1 MPSARPAPV
10 VHKFGGAAL
19 ADADAVRHAAAIIAA
34 QRRPEAVEPLP
45 TVVVASAMH
54 GVTDA
59 LLSAA
64 DHATHGDGDGATR
77 VLARLEA
84 RHVDAARQIAGT
96 DAPRLEPLLADVA
109 AIFGE
114 LAGLVSGLAALG
126 DLPPAVGDA
135 VLARGERL
143 SARLLV
149 AALAQVAVDAAYVDE
164 CDVIHT
170 DGRAG
175 NAFPDLPR
183 TAAAARRVLG
193 PLLARGVVPV
203 LPGFLGSAPA
213 RTTPRPPDA
222 PTPVG
227 PRRVAPVVTLGRG
240 GSDLTATTLARVL
253 GARDVFLWKD
263 VPGLLTADPRVVPD
277 ARVIPSLHA
286 REASE
291 LAFHGAKVLHPRA
304 LVPLL
309 ARATQREAAREA
321 GVPAPRARV
330 TVRPF
335 ADPTAGGTT
344 IVLVE
349 ERRAPRAARAEAPTR
364 HPVKAVSALGAQAL
378 VTVRGTGMAGVPG
391 IAARA
396 FAALER
402 AGISVALISQASSE
416 QSICVGIPQSAAAA
430 VEPALREAFASELTR
445 GEIESIDVQ
454 ADVATVAV
462 VGSEM
467 AGVPGIAARF
477 FAALADA
484 GVNVVAIA
492 QGSSEL
498 NISAVVAGSDAAAAQ
513 RAAHAAF
520 RLDRIGGGAA
530 RAPEHADVVLLGFG
544 KVGREF
550 ARQLAQRRAAART
563 DGSAPPVSL
572 VGVVDSGG
580 WVFDARG
587 LSPRRLAAL
596 AKAKADGQPLSA
608 LPGGHTGRPDAALTS
623 IATHA
628 LSRPI
633 LVDVTAGDTSA
644 LLDAAVLH
652 GMDLVLANKKPLAE
666 GRSTLGDE
674 SDAPASP
681 NGREASGLVQEA
693 AARGRRVLHEATV
706 GAGLP
711 VIDTV
716 RKLQE
721 SGDKILDIQGCPSG
735 TLGFLFAELGRARP
749 FSEALRDAMARGYTE
764 PDPREDLSGQDVARK
779 AVILARLVGWRGTL
793 DDVAVE
799 TLVPASLAD
808 ATLPEFLAQLGTLDA
823 EWATRVQAA
832 ASRNAVLRYRADVSP
847 KSVRV
852 GIVEVDRASP
862 FASLSGTDN
871 QFVFTTRRYRDRPL
885 VITGPGAGP
894 AVTAAGVLNDVLTL
908 AGAR

>member
-1 MPSARPAPV
+1 VR
-10 VHKFGGAAL
+10 AAT
-19 ADADAVRHAAAIIAA
+19 A
-34 QRRPEAVEPLP
+34 
-45 TVVVASAMH
+45 
-54 GVTDA
+54 
-59 LLSAA
+59 
-64 DHATHGDGDGATR
+64 
-77 VLARLEA
+77 
-84 RHVDAARQIAGT
+84 
-96 DAPRLEPLLADVA
+96 
-109 AIFGE
+109 
-114 LAGLVSGLAALG
+114 
-126 DLPPAVGDA
+126 GDA
-135 VLARGERL
+135 HGER
-143 SARLLV
+143 
-149 AALAQVAVDAAYVDE
+149 
-164 CDVIHT
+164 
-170 DGRAG
+170 
-175 NAFPDLPR
+175 
-183 TAAAARRVLG
+183 
-193 PLLARGVVPV
+193 
-203 LPGFLGSAPA
+203 
-213 RTTPRPPDA
+213 
-222 PTPVG
+222 

-277 ARVIPSLHA
+277 ARVIPLLHA

-335 ADPTAGGTT
+335 ADPSAPGTV
-344 IVLVE
+344 IELQE
-349 ERRAPRAARAEAPTR
+349 ERGGANGAKPRY
-364 HPVKAVSALGAQAL
+364 PVKAVSALGGQAL

-416 QSICVGIPQSAAAA
+416 QSICLGVPQDAAAA

-454 ADVATVAV
+454 PDVATVAV
-462 VGSEM
+462 VGSGM

-477 FAALADA
+477 FGALADA
-484 GVNVVAIA
+484 RVNVVAIA

-498 NISAVVAGSDAAAAQ
+498 NISAVVAGGDAAAAQ

-520 RLDRIGGGAA
+520 RLDRVGGGAA
-530 RAPEHADVVLLGFG
+530 RAPQHADVVLLGFG
-544 KVGREF
+544 KVGREL
-550 ARQLAQRRAAART
+550 ARQLTQRVAAARG
-563 DGSAPPVSL
+563 DGAGAPVSL
-572 VGVVDSGG
+572 VGVVDSRG
-580 WVFDARG
+580 WVFDAAG
-587 LSPRRLAAL
+587 LAPRRLAAL
-596 AKAKADGQPLSA
+596 AKAKEAGHALSDQ
-608 LPGGHTGRPDAALTS
+608 PGGAVGDADAALAQ

-633 LVDVTAGDTSA
+633 LVDVTAGDTIA
-644 LLDAAVLH
+644 LLDAAVRH
-652 GMDLVLANKKPLAE
+652 GMDLVLANKKPLA
-666 GRSTLGDE
+666 D
-674 SDAPASP
+674 
-681 NGREASGLVQEA
+681 GLVAIDAATASAAGLVATA

-716 RKLQE
+716 KKLQE
-721 SGDKILDIQGCPSG
+721 SGDRILHIQGCPSG
-735 TLGFLFAELGRARP
+735 TLGFLFAELGRGRA
-749 FSEALRDAMARGYTE
+749 FSDALRDAMARGYTE

-779 AVILARLVGWRGTL
+779 AVILARLVGWKGTL
-793 DDVAVE
+793 ADVAVE
-799 TLVPASLAD
+799 SLVPAPMASLPLD
-808 ATLPEFLAQLGTLDA
+808 EFLAQLEALDA
-823 EWATRVQAA
+823 EWAARVAA
-832 ASRNAVLRYRADVSP
+832 AAARGAVLRYRADVSP
-847 KSVRV
+847 KSARV

-871 QFVFTTRRYRDRPL
+871 QFVFTTRRYKDRPL

-894 AVTAAGVLNDVLTL
+894 AVTAAGVLNDVLAL

>member
-1 MPSARPAPV
+1 
-10 VHKFGGAAL
+10 
-19 ADADAVRHAAAIIAA
+19 
-34 QRRPEAVEPLP
+34 
-45 TVVVASAMH
+45 
-54 GVTDA
+54 
-59 LLSAA
+59 
-64 DHATHGDGDGATR
+64 
-77 VLARLEA
+77 
-84 RHVDAARQIAGT
+84 
-96 DAPRLEPLLADVA
+96 
-109 AIFGE
+109 
-114 LAGLVSGLAALG
+114 
-126 DLPPAVGDA
+126 

-149 AALAQVAVDAAYVDE
+149 TALGVADVEAAYVDE
-164 CDVIHT
+164 HDVVHT

-183 TAAAARRVLG
+183 TAEAARRVLL
-193 PLLARGVVPV
+193 PLLARGAVAVVP
-203 LPGFLGSAPA
+203 GFVGAAPA
-213 RTTPRPPDA
+213 RPEPPRAAVAGD
-222 PTPVG
+222 G
-227 PRRVAPVVTLGRG
+227 HGERPRRAAPVVTLGRG

-277 ARVIPSLHA
+277 ARVIPVLHA

-309 ARATQREAAREA
+309 ARATQRAAAREA

-335 ADPTAGGTT
+335 ADPSAPGTV
-344 IVLVE
+344 IELQE
-349 ERRAPRAARAEAPTR
+349 ERGTAHGAKPRY
-364 HPVKAVSALGAQAL
+364 PVKAVSALGGQAL

-416 QSICVGIPQSAAAA
+416 QSICLGVPQDAAAA
-430 VEPALREAFASELTR
+430 IEPALREAFAAELTR

-454 ADVATVAV
+454 PDVATVAV
-462 VGSEM
+462 VGSGM

-477 FAALADA
+477 FGALADA
-484 GVNVVAIA
+484 RVNVVAIA

-530 RAPEHADVVLLGFG
+530 RAPQHADVVLLGFG
-544 KVGREF
+544 KVGREL
-550 ARQLAQRRAAART
+550 ARQLTQRVAAARG
-563 DGSAPPVSL
+563 DGAAAPVSL
-572 VGVVDSGG
+572 VGVVDSRG
-580 WVFDARG
+580 WVFDAAG

-596 AKAKADGQPLSA
+596 AKAKEAGQALSDQ
-608 LPGGHTGRPDAALTS
+608 PGGAVGDADAALAQ

-633 LVDVTAGDTSA
+633 LVDVTAGDTIA
-644 LLDAAVLH
+644 LLDAAVRH
-652 GMDLVLANKKPLAE
+652 GMDLVLANKKPLA
-666 GRSTLGDE
+666 D
-674 SDAPASP
+674 
-681 NGREASGLVQEA
+681 GLVAIDAATASAAGLVATA

-716 RKLQE
+716 KKLQE
-721 SGDKILDIQGCPSG
+721 SGDRILHIQGCPSG
-735 TLGFLFAELGRARP
+735 TLGFLFAELGRGRA
-749 FSEALRDAMARGYTE
+749 FSDALRDAMARGYTE

-779 AVILARLVGWRGTL
+779 AVILARLVGWKGTL
-793 DDVAVE
+793 ADVAVE
-799 TLVPASLAD
+799 SLVPPAMASLP
-808 ATLPEFLAQLGTLDA
+808 LGEFLAQLQALDG
-823 EWATRVQAA
+823 EWAARVAA
-832 ASRNAVLRYRADVSP
+832 AAARGAVLRYRADVSP
-847 KSVRV
+847 KSARV

-871 QFVFTTRRYRDRPL
+871 QFVFTTRRYKDRPL

-894 AVTAAGVLNDVLTL
+894 AVTAAGVLNDVLAL

>member
-1 MPSARPAPV
+1 MPSARPAPL

-19 ADADAVRHAAAIIAA
+19 ADADAVRHAASIVAMLRTDDA
-34 QRRPEAVEPLP
+34 LP
-45 TVVVASAMH
+45 TAVVVSAMH

-59 LLSAA
+59 LLDAS
-64 DHATHGDGDGATR
+64 HRATHGDATGARHALDALRRRHDEAARRVAGDGGGDESLSAVIDAT
-77 VLARLEA
+77 
-84 RHVDAARQIAGT
+84 
-96 DAPRLEPLLADVA
+96 
-109 AIFGE
+109 FGE
-114 LAGLVSGLAALG
+114 LAGLLDGLAALG
-126 DLPPAVGDA
+126 DLPPSVADA

-143 SARLLV
+143 SARLAV
-149 AALAQVAVDAAYVDE
+149 AALAAIGVPAQYVDE
-164 CDVIHT
+164 CDVIQT
-170 DGRAG
+170 DGRPG

-183 TAAAARRVLG
+183 TAAAARRVLA
-193 PLLARGVVPV
+193 PLLARGTVAVI
-203 LPGFLGSAPA
+203 PGFVGAVPA
-213 RTTPRPPDA
+213 RTAAHAAPSDA
-222 PTPVG
+222 

-263 VPGLLTADPRVVPD
+263 VRGLLTADPRVVPD
-277 ARVIPSLHA
+277 ARVIPALHA

-291 LAFHGAKVLHPRA
+291 LAYHGAKVLHPRA

-309 ARATQREAAREA
+309 ARSAQRDAHREA

-335 ADPTAGGTT
+335 ADPTAPGTT
-344 IVLVE
+344 IVLAE
-349 ERRAPRAARAEAPTR
+349 ERRAPGATSSPPR
-364 HPVKAVSALGAQAL
+364 HPVKAVSALGGQAL

-396 FAALER
+396 FGALER

-416 QSICVGIPQSAAAA
+416 QSICIGVPQSATAA
-430 VEPALREAFASELTR
+430 VEPALREAFAAEIAR
-445 GEIESIDVQ
+445 GEIEGIDVEP
-454 ADVATVAV
+454 DVATVAV
-462 VGSEM
+462 VGSGM

-477 FAALADA
+477 FGALADA
-484 GVNVVAIA
+484 QVNVVAIA

-498 NISAVVAGSDAAAAQ
+498 NISAVVAGKDAAAAQ

-520 RLDRIGGGAA
+520 RLDRVGGGAA
-530 RAPEHADVVLLGFG
+530 RAPQHADVVLLGFG
-544 KVGREF
+544 KVGREL
-550 ARQLAQRRAAART
+550 ARQITQRQSASRA
-563 DGSAPPVSL
+563 DGTQSPVSL
-572 VGVVDSGG
+572 VGVVDSRG
-580 WVFDARG
+580 WVFDAAG
-587 LSPRRLAAL
+587 LAPRRLASL
-596 AKAKADGQPLSA
+596 SKAKAEGRALA
-608 LPGGHTGRPDAALTS
+608 ELPGGAEGAPDAALAH
-623 IATHA
+623 IAAHA

-644 LLDAAVLH
+644 LLDAAVHH

-666 GRSTLGDE
+666 GRVTV
-674 SDAPASP
+674 DAATAS
-681 NGREASGLVQEA
+681 AAGLVATA

-721 SGDKILDIQGCPSG
+721 SGDRILHIQGCPSG
-735 TLGFLFAELGRARP
+735 TLGFLFAELGRGRA
-749 FSEALRDAMARGYTE
+749 FSDALRDAMARGYTE

-779 AVILARLVGWRGTL
+779 AVILARLVGWKGTL

-799 TLVPASLAD
+799 SLVPPALA
-808 ATLPEFLAQLGTLDA
+808 ALPLQEFLAQLESLDA
-823 EWATRVQAA
+823 PWAARVAA
-832 ASRNAVLRYRADVSP
+832 AAARGAVLRYRADVSP
-847 KSVRV
+847 KEARV

-871 QFVFTTRRYRDRPL
+871 QFVFTTRRYKERPL

-894 AVTAAGVLNDVLTL
+894 EVTAAGVLNDVLAL